1 MEITRSICGETYA
14 LARRFTDFLHLIIVK
29 SLKRK
34 EKVIMMYETSFKM
47 LSEEQLLELNGGY
60 KMVSRGAFYMNK
72 RTERS
77 ADTVISFIRGMVNA

>member
-1 MEITRSICGETYA
+1 
-14 LARRFTDFLHLIIVK
+14 
-29 SLKRK
+29 
-34 EKVIMMYETSFKM
+34 MMYETSFKM